1 MAVLYNGDSYEASD
15 ETSSYMQ
22 HFSGGNLLDEY
33 RIHHQHTFGS
43 LSDFKRIC
51 GDFYTAMKVGGG
63 QYLGFSN
70 VKRSDIE
77 AIDKIGSNI
86 PKMTILYDSEEEIL
100 IMKFMVGVKHE
111 MCAGL
116 LNNVFEKLV
125 DTRTGDDLTLIAMKS
140 SRYKGPRREEG
151 DNSYKPL
158 TRIMKSN
165 WPTIVFEMGVAES
178 LAQL

>member
-1 MAVLYNGDSYEASD
+1 L
-15 ETSSYMQ
+15 
-22 HFSGGNLLDEY
+22 GGVNTWDLV
-33 RIHHQHTFGS
+33 R
-43 LSDFKRIC
+43 R
-51 GDFYTAMKVGGG
+51 
-63 QYLGFSN
+63 SN
-70 VKRSDIE
+70 IE
-77 AIDKIGSNI
+77 AIDKIRSKI

-158 TRIMKSN
+158 TCIMKSN
-165 WPTIVFEMGVAES
+165 WPTIVFEMGVSES
-178 LAQL
+178 LAQLQLNAKFWIEASQGKTLVVIIAFIDRVAESIFIERWQDAPRAALQRQPARNRDVITDVFG

>member
-15 ETSSYMQ
+15 ETSGYMQ

-43 LSDFKRIC
+43 LSDFKRIW

-70 VKRSDIE
+70 VKRNDIE
-77 AIDKIGSNI
+77 AIDKIRSDI

-100 IMKFMVGVKHE
+100 IMKFLVGVKHE
-111 MCAGL
+111 MCASL
-116 LNNVFEKLV
+116 LNTTFERLYLYHWGWV
-125 DTRTGDDLTLIAMKS
+125 HLNL
-140 SRYKGPRREEG
+140 P
-151 DNSYKPL
+151 
-158 TRIMKSN
+158 
-165 WPTIVFEMGVAES
+165 S
-178 LAQL
+178 L